1 MLYSLRGNLVNIEE
15 NFIVV
20 ECGGVG
26 YKCFTT
32 VNTQRELS
40 DKINNTIMIYTYM
53 SVREDAIDLFGFSS
67 ISEMKCFKLL
77 TSVSGVGSKAGLS
90 ILSEYSTE
98 QIAMFISS
106 NNSKALTKAAG
117 IGNKIAQRIVLELRD
132 KFKMTE
138 NIKNDLSIDIGVI
151 SSSKNVEEAVKALGV
166 LGYEQSDIMP
176 IITKFDSSLSVE
188 ELIRLTLKSMK

>member
-1 MLYSLRGNLVNIEE
+1 MLYSLRGNLSYIEE
-15 NFIVV
+15 NFIVI

-40 DKINNTIMIYTYM
+40 NKINNTIMIYTYM
-53 SVREDAIDLFGFSS
+53 SVREDAVDLFGFSS

-90 ILSEYSTE
+90 ILSEYST
-98 QIAMFISS
+98 QQVAMFISS
-106 NNSKALTKAAG
+106 NNSKALTKASG

-138 NIKNDLSIDIGVI
+138 NTKNDLNIDIGVI
-151 SSSKNVEEAVKALGV
+151 SSSKNSEEAVKALGV

-176 IITKFDSSLSVE
+176 IISKFDSSLSTE

>member
-1 MLYSLRGNLVNIEE
+1 MLYSLRGDLINIEE

-40 DKINNTIMIYTYM
+40 DKINNTIMVYTYM
-53 SVREDAIDLFGFSS
+53 SVREDAVDLFGFSS

-90 ILSEYSTE
+90 ILSEYSPE

-106 NNSKALTKAAG
+106 NNSKALTKASG

-138 NIKNDLSIDIGVI
+138 NIKNDLNIDVGVI
-151 SSSKNVEEAVKALGV
+151 SSSKNIEEAVKALGV

-188 ELIRLTLKSMK
+188 ELIRLTLKSMQ

>member
-1 MLYSLRGNLVNIEE
+1 MLYSLRGNLSYIEE

-40 DKINNTIMIYTYM
+40 NKVNNTIMIYTYM
-53 SVREDAIDLFGFSS
+53 NVREDAIDLFGFSS

-90 ILSEYSTE
+90 ILSEYST
-98 QIAMFISS
+98 QQVAMFISS
-106 NNSKALTKAAG
+106 NNSKALTKASG

-138 NIKNDLSIDIGVI
+138 NTKNDLNIDIGVI
-151 SSSKNVEEAVKALGV
+151 SSSKNIEEAVKALGV

-176 IITKFDSSLSVE
+176 IINKFDSSLSVE